1 MTQTG
6 AWRIPAS
13 YRYALDIDDA
23 AFAWEFLRRN
33 PEFRKDAD
41 QSDNA
46 GRIGTDDSRSPDPPR
61 QTRRKPPESPHRA
74 DTVARWGLYFRA
86 RPASARRRDHAP
98 LAA

>member
-13 YRYALDIDDA
+13 YRYALDLDDA

-33 PEFRKDAD
+33 PEFRQDAD
-41 QSDNA
+41 RA
-46 GRIGTDDSRSPDPPR
+46 KGRGRIDADDGPSPDPPR
-61 QTRRKPPESPHRA
+61 KTRCKPPESPHRA
-74 DTVARWGLYFRA
+74 DLVARWGLYFRA
-86 RPASARRRDHAP
+86 GPASARGRDNAP

>member
-13 YRYALDIDDA
+13 YRYALDLDDA

-33 PEFRKDAD
+33 PEFHEDVD
-41 QSDNA
+41 QAN
-46 GRIGTDDSRSPDPPR
+46 GRGQIARDDSSAPDPPR
-61 QTRRKPPESPHRA
+61 KTRRKPPESPRRA
-74 DTVARWGLYFRA
+74 DAVARWGLCFRA
-86 RPASARRRDHAP
+86 GPASARGRDHAP

>member
-13 YRYALDIDDA
+13 YRYALEIDDA
-23 AFAWEFLRRN
+23 DFAWEFLRRN

-41 QSDNA
+41 RSETHD
-46 GRIGTDDSRSPDPPR
+46 RICGNEGPPPDPPGK
-61 QTRRKPPESPHRA
+61 TRRKPPESPHRA
-74 DTVARWGLYFRA
+74 DAVARWGLYFRA
-86 RPASARRRDHAP
+86 GPASARRRDHAL

>member
-1 MTQTG
+1 MTQTR

-41 QSDNA
+41 QSKTRD
-46 GRIGTDDSRSPDPPR
+46 RIGGDEGPTPDPPR
-61 QTRRKPPESPHRA
+61 KTRHNPPESPHRA
-74 DTVARWGLYFRA
+74 DAVARWGLYFRA
-86 RPASARRRDHAP
+86 GPASARGRDHTP

>member
-13 YRYALDIDDA
+13 YRYALDIDDS

-33 PEFRKDAD
+33 PEFHKDAD
-41 QSDNA
+41 ESESGDWFGND
-46 GRIGTDDSRSPDPPR
+46 DDSSPDPPR
-61 QTRRKPPESPHRA
+61 KTRRKPPESPHRA
-74 DTVARWGLYFRA
+74 DAVARWGLYFRA
-86 RPASARRRDHAP
+86 GPASAFGRDHAP

>member
-23 AFAWEFLRRN
+23 DFAWEFLRRN
-33 PEFRKDAD
+33 SEFRHDAE
-41 QSDNA
+41 QSHNF
-46 GRIGTDDSRSPDPPR
+46 GGIGPDEGSAPDPPR
-61 QTRRKPPESPHRA
+61 KTRRKPPESPHRA
-74 DTVARWGLYFRA
+74 DAVARWGLYFRA
-86 RPASARRRDHAP
+86 GPASARRRDHAP

>member
-23 AFAWEFLRRN
+23 DFAWEFLRRN
-33 PEFRKDAD
+33 PEFRKDA
-41 QSDNA
+41 
-46 GRIGTDDSRSPDPPR
+46 GRSKIGDRSRTDEGPTPDPPR
-61 QTRRKPPESPHRA
+61 KTRRKPPESPHRA
-74 DTVARWGLYFRA
+74 DAVARWGLYFRA
-86 RPASARRRDHAP
+86 EPASARRRDHTP

>member
-6 AWRIPAS
+6 AWRIPAR

-33 PEFRKDAD
+33 PEFRENADRSKTHDQNDAD
-41 QSDNA
+41 E
-46 GRIGTDDSRSPDPPR
+46 GPSPDPPR
-61 QTRRKPPESPHRA
+61 KTRRKPPESPHRA

-86 RPASARRRDHAP
+86 GPASARRRDHAL